1 MWSIL
6 FSNDCRTLWKKRRN
20 KNAVTNF
27 VAKKYAALWGK
38 YPLHLFATASPPLGL
53 CCFVSLLWVISCPTS
68 RFIQEQ
74 QPYTAA
80 DSVDIAIF
88 VKFDNKR
95 PGNITEQMLCLQ
107 LPNGTFTGQI
117 QNLSSV
123 RDTLDRQEILCR
135 FKSSEIKSVEN
146 QTLDFQ
152 IVHSSGNL
160 LQKML
165 GRLW

>member
-1 MWSIL
+1 
-6 FSNDCRTLWKKRRN
+6 
-20 KNAVTNF
+20 
-27 VAKKYAALWGK
+27 
-38 YPLHLFATASPPLGL
+38 
-53 CCFVSLLWVISCPTS
+53 
-68 RFIQEQ
+68 
-74 QPYTAA
+74 
-80 DSVDIAIF
+80 
-88 VKFDNKR
+88 
-95 PGNITEQMLCLQ
+95 MLCLQ

-160 LQKML
+160 LQKIL

>member
-1 MWSIL
+1 
-6 FSNDCRTLWKKRRN
+6 
-20 KNAVTNF
+20 
-27 VAKKYAALWGK
+27 
-38 YPLHLFATASPPLGL
+38 
-53 CCFVSLLWVISCPTS
+53 
-68 RFIQEQ
+68 
-74 QPYTAA
+74 
-80 DSVDIAIF
+80 
-88 VKFDNKR
+88 
-95 PGNITEQMLCLQ
+95 MLCLQ

-160 LQKML
+160 LQKCL
-165 GRLW
+165 ADDGRYLRCLEKPIKKVGYFRFRYLSGLP